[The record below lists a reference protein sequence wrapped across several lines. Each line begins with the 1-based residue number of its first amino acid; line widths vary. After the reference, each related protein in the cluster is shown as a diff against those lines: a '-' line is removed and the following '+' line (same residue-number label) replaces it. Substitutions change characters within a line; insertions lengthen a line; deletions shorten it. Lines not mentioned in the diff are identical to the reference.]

1 MIYGVHLSAQG
12 AMQQSTQLDVLANNL
27 ANASTT
33 GFKRQLAVFRGHP
46 SHDLAQGKT
55 GVDPSNWNQHSGG
68 ISTSTVATDFSTGPL
83 VPTERDLD
91 VGLAGQGFFRVSDDS
106 GQQFLTRDGRLMVNQ
121 TGQVL
126 TAGAGHQVLQAG
138 GAPLVLPPGFQN
150 ITITTAGEI
159 SVRTAAG
166 EVMPLGFLDI
176 VQPQSTDQIQKLGD
190 GTYSFQGPLAAAGPD
205 VQVKQGHLEGS
216 GTRPMVE
223 MMKLIESTRA
233 VESNINMIKFQDE
246 TLSQLLQM
254 SR

>member
-12 AMQQSTQLDVLANNL
+12 VMQQSTQLDVVANNL

-46 SHDLAQGKT
+46 THDLSRGKT
-55 GVDPSNWNQHSGG
+55 GDDPPNWNQHSGG
-68 ISTSTVATDFSTGPL
+68 ISTSAIATDYSTGPL
-83 VPTERDLD
+83 IATGRDLD
-91 VGLAGQGFFRVSDDS
+91 VALAGQGFFRVADAG
-106 GQQFLTRDGRLMVNQ
+106 GQQFLTRDGRMVVNENL
-121 TGQVL
+121 QVV

-138 GAPLVLPPGFQN
+138 GAPLALPADFQTVM
-150 ITITTAGEI
+150 ISAAGEI

-166 EVMPLGFLDI
+166 EDIPVGLLDI
-176 VQPQSTDQIQKLGD
+176 VQPQSTDQIEKLGD
-190 GTYSFQGPLAAAGPD
+190 GIYRFQGPLAPAGPD
-205 VQVKQGHLEGS
+205 VVVKQGHLEGS

-223 MMKLIESTRA
+223 MMKMIESTRA
-233 VESNINMIKFQDE
+233 IENNINMIKFQDE

>member
-46 SHDLAQGKT
+46 SHDLQRGRT
-55 GVDPSNWNQHSGG
+55 GEDPPNWNQHTGG
-68 ISTSTVATDFSTGPL
+68 VSTSTVATAYSTGPL
-83 VPTERDLD
+83 IPTERDLD
-91 VGLAGQGFFRVSDDS
+91 VALAGQGFFRVADNA
-106 GQQFLTRDGRLMVNQ
+106 GQQFLTRDGRLVVNPA
-121 TGQVL
+121 GQVT
-126 TAGAGHQVLQAG
+126 TAGSGHQVLQAG
-138 GAPLVLPPGFQN
+138 GAPLVLPPGSQK

-159 SVRTAAG
+159 SVRTPAG
-166 EVMPLGFLDI
+166 EILPVGFLDV

-190 GTYSFQGPLAAAGPD
+190 GTYSFEGPLGPAVPG

-233 VESNINMIKFQDE
+233 IESNINMIKFQDE